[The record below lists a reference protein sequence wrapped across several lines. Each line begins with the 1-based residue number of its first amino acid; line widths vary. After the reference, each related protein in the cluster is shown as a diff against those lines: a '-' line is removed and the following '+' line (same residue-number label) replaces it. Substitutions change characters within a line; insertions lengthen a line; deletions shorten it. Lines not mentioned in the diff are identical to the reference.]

1 MATID
6 TIANE
11 AYQRHLLK
19 GAEVAPVAVEQKVDS
34 LVKRPPVT
42 EVPEPEVET
51 GKNVIMRFID
61 ALTNDVYDSSIL
73 ERAQKEP
80 STDVQM
86 GSDKMYGRYKTPLH
100 VFQAMNRDV
109 DPDSAEMYVR
119 ETPSLDYLNMLDIDA
134 REEEMEL
141 QEYRRMVA
149 GDSEFSFPTEARQ
162 VSSKIKIPKFAESED
177 PEVTIKDA
185 PDADIVLDEPTSIET
200 EGLGSRPVAEEE
212 PMQQAT
218 QQPSPASDTTEAPL
232 EPIASLRGVQQR
244 LKDLGYYTK
253 AVDGVAGEKSETTNA
268 IKTFQYLN
276 NFPVTGNAA
285 DEQTRLKLAETGLEK
300 VKEPENNLLKFISE
314 GEGGYGA
321 ANNGTSTLADKFSVS
336 QSYYS
341 DTYNKPLTEMTVN
354 EIMNAQV
361 GTTGLTKDELLAL
374 NPELEQ
380 YQRDREFF
388 AVGAYQIIPKTLW
401 SAVRSG
407 DVKGD
412 EVFTPSFQDRVAL
425 EFLIGSDRPT
435 VRDYIQGKSNVT
447 VDQAVL
453 SLAKQFASVPVP
465 PNTTKTLN
473 EGTDEERVINI
484 PEGNSYYGSGNQAL
498 HTVAQTRQA
507 LEQERDNYIQKQATP

>member
-1 MATID
+1 MLGSTLLIPKAILNKRYDDMGMFGERSRVVVRGGKPVEEPQEVTQPLVMEQMEEVQQD
-6 TIANE
+6 LGQIARE
-11 AYQRHLLK
+11 
-19 GAEVAPVAVEQKVDS
+19 D
-34 LVKRPPVT
+34 
-42 EVPEPEVET
+42 
-51 GKNVIMRFID
+51 
-61 ALTNDVYDSSIL
+61 
-73 ERAQKEP
+73 AQKMAAIQEAMGVTQSLRNPQEVMENLRKILGPQVFRTPPTIQQPSVTPEALPSTQSVQEP
-80 STDVQM
+80 SV
-86 GSDKMYGRYKTPLH
+86 
-100 VFQAMNRDV
+100 
-109 DPDSAEMYVR
+109 
-119 ETPSLDYLNMLDIDA
+119 
-134 REEEMEL
+134 
-141 QEYRRMVA
+141 
-149 GDSEFSFPTEARQ
+149 PTEAPAPVQGVQ
-162 VSSKIKIPKFAESED
+162 VTEEPSVVSE
-177 PEVTIKDA
+177 A
-185 PDADIVLDEPTSIET
+185 PS
-200 EGLGSRPVAEEE
+200 EE

-218 QQPSPASDTTEAPL
+218 QQPSPAPDTTTQPEAPL

-253 AVDGVAGEKSETTNA
+253 AVDGLAGAKSETTNA

-407 DVKGD
+407 AVKSD

-425 EFLIGSDRPT
+425 KFLIGSDRPT

-473 EGTDEERVINI
+473 AGTDEERVVNI

-507 LEQERDNYIQKQATP
+507 LEQERNNYIQQQATP

>member
-11 AYQRHLLK
+11 VYQRHLLK
-19 GAEVAPVAVEQKVDS
+19 GVQVAPTEKEVNQESLMKRPQVEQ
-34 LVKRPPVT
+34 
-42 EVPEPEVET
+42 EPEQDAAT
-51 GKNVIMRFID
+51 AKNVVLNFID
-61 ALTNDVYDSSIL
+61 ALSNDVYDSNIVDTAV
-73 ERAQKEP
+73 REP
-80 STDVQM
+80 STDVRM
-86 GSDKMYGRYKTPLH
+86 GSDKMYGMYKTPVH

-109 DPDSAEMYVR
+109 DPDTAEIYVR
-119 ETPSLDYLNMLDIDA
+119 ETPQLDYLNRLDIDT
-134 REEEMEL
+134 RESEMDL

-149 GDSEFSFPTEARQ
+149 GDSQFPMPTAARQ
-162 VSSKIKIPKFAESED
+162 ASSRIKIPKLEVSEEPD
-177 PEVTIKDA
+177 VTIKDA
-185 PDADIVLDEPTSIET
+185 PDADIVLDEPTPTRT
-200 EGLGSRPVAEEE
+200 EGLGSRPAL
-212 PMQQAT
+212 T
-218 QQPSPASDTTEAPL
+218 DDTIDTAPL

-253 AVDGVAGEKSETTNA
+253 AVDGLAGAKSETTNA

-276 NFPVTGNAA
+276 NFPVTGDAA
-285 DEQTRLKLAETGLEK
+285 DNQTRLKLAETGLEK

-361 GTTGLTKDELLAL
+361 GTTGFTKDELLEL
-374 NPELEQ
+374 DPEEDQ
-380 YQRDREFF
+380 YESAREFF

-407 DVKGD
+407 AIKSD
-412 EVFTPSFQDRVAL
+412 EVFTPSYQDRVAFK
-425 EFLIGSDRPT
+425 FLIGSDRPT
-435 VRDYIQGKSNVT
+435 VRNYIQGKSNVA
-447 VDQAVL
+447 VDEAVL

-473 EGTDEERVINI
+473 AGTDEERVINI

-507 LEQERDNYIQKQATP
+507 LEQQRNEYIQAQARDNYKQQQATP

>member
-19 GAEVAPVAVEQKVDS
+19 GAEVAPVEVEQKVDS
-34 LVKRPPVT
+34 LVKRPSVT
-42 EVPEPEVET
+42 EAPEPEVET
-51 GKNVIMRFID
+51 GKSVIMRFID
-61 ALTNDVYDSSIL
+61 ALTNDVYDSNIL
-73 ERAQKEP
+73 ERAQIEP

-162 VSSKIKIPKFAESED
+162 VSSRIKIPEFAESED

-185 PDADIVLDEPTSIET
+185 PDADIVLDETIQIET
-200 EGLGSRPVAEEE
+200 EGLGSRPAL
-212 PMQQAT
+212 T
-218 QQPSPASDTTEAPL
+218 DDTIDTAPL

-253 AVDGVAGEKSETTNA
+253 AVDGLAGAKSETTNA

-276 NFPVTGNAA
+276 NLPVTGDAA
-285 DEQTRLKLAETGLEK
+285 DEQTRLKLAETGLEE

-321 ANNGTSTLADKFSVS
+321 ANNGTSTLANKFSVS

-361 GTTGLTKDELLAL
+361 GTTGLTKDELLEL
-374 NPELEQ
+374 DPEEDQ
-380 YQRDREFF
+380 YESAREFF

-407 DVKGD
+407 AIKSD
-412 EVFTPSFQDRVAL
+412 EVFTPSYQDRVAFK
-425 EFLIGSDRPT
+425 FLIGSDRPT
-435 VRDYIQGKSNVT
+435 VRNYIQGKSNVT
-447 VDQAVL
+447 VDEAVL

-473 EGTDEERVINI
+473 AGTDEERVINI

-507 LEQERDNYIQKQATP
+507 LEQQRNEYIQAQARDNYKQQQATP

>member
-1 MATID
+1 MGMFGERSRVVVRGGKPVEEPQEVTQPLVMEQMEEVQQD
-6 TIANE
+6 LGQIARE
-11 AYQRHLLK
+11 
-19 GAEVAPVAVEQKVDS
+19 D
-34 LVKRPPVT
+34 
-42 EVPEPEVET
+42 
-51 GKNVIMRFID
+51 
-61 ALTNDVYDSSIL
+61 
-73 ERAQKEP
+73 AQKMAAIREAMGITQSLRNPQEVMENLRKILGPQVFKTPPTIQQPSVTPEALPSTQPVQEP
-80 STDVQM
+80 SV
-86 GSDKMYGRYKTPLH
+86 
-100 VFQAMNRDV
+100 
-109 DPDSAEMYVR
+109 
-119 ETPSLDYLNMLDIDA
+119 
-134 REEEMEL
+134 
-141 QEYRRMVA
+141 
-149 GDSEFSFPTEARQ
+149 PTEAPAPVQGVQ
-162 VSSKIKIPKFAESED
+162 VTEEPSVVSE
-177 PEVTIKDA
+177 A
-185 PDADIVLDEPTSIET
+185 PS
-200 EGLGSRPVAEEE
+200 EE

-407 DVKGD
+407 AVKSD

-425 EFLIGSDRPT
+425 KFLIGSDRPT

-473 EGTDEERVINI
+473 AGTDEERVINI
-484 PEGNSYYGSGNQAL
+484 PEGNSYYKSGNRAH

-507 LEQERDNYIQKQATP
+507 LEQQRNEYIQQQATP